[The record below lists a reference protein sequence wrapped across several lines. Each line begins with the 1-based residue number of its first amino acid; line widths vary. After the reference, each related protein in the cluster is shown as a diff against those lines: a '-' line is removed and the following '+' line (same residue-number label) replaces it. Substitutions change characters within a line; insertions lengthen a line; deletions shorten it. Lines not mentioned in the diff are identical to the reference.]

1 VAHGWE
7 HLKNA
12 ASLYSTGLN
21 MFSPSKHGFHV
32 FLNGLKMGLKKHMDL
47 CLFPIELPKNGVE
60 LVFTQRCGL
69 KHQQST
75 ILWRFEHPKPEFHHQ
90 MGLDLSVKSWTSA

>member
-1 VAHGWE
+1 LGTPE
-7 HLKNA
+7 KCCITL
-12 ASLYSTGLN
+12 
-21 MFSPSKHGFHV
+21 FDRPQHV
-32 FLNGLKMGLKKHMDL
+32 FTLKTRIPCVFKWIKDGIKKHMDL